1 MNSLQSKCISDM
13 FFSSNTGECWEKGVR
28 SVKAASLASASQC
41 LRAFCNFLKEESDE
55 IAKAA
60 PMGTSTMGKG
70 YRAAVYNEV
79 IPLMQYLTSR
89 INEIK

>member
-1 MNSLQSKCISDM
+1 M
-13 FFSSNTGECWEKGVR
+13 FFVGECWEKGVR

-41 LRAFCNFLKEESDE
+41 LRAFCNFLKEESEE

-60 PMGTSTMGKG
+60 PMGASTMGKG

-89 INEIK
+89 LNEIK